1 MTDQNTFSIVDLEDN
16 YISSP
21 LSLSIN
27 RPGLYPSEASVVY
40 MKDGF
45 RIVQGNCLRAAW
57 YRNTGVPKPHGPKP
71 GLAMKG
77 NLGKWDEIGTV
88 NRWKEMGIWL
98 GNNIKFFQPQFVLSG
113 ELDAVLLDRETNRKI
128 GVEVKTF
135 YNFAANKEICG
146 AKRDQIP
153 GTPKDSHFLQ
163 AIIYWWEYQNILD
176 EYRLYYLERGD
187 GHRVEFRVGFDTAED
202 GTHPVWWEQVPG
214 KYWNYYRE
222 GKVVQPFTIED
233 IHARYTELI
242 HHVRA
247 KTLPPKDF
255 ERAWS
260 DERIEWAHDNGM
272 IGKTKYEEWKRNPG
286 KNPISSWHCGWCEY
300 SDQCMQDEMTASI

>member
-1 MTDQNTFSIVDLEDN
+1 MTNQNVFSIVDLEDH
-16 YISSP
+16 YISNP
-21 LSLSIN
+21 LHLSIN

-40 MKDGF
+40 MEDGF
-45 RIVQGNCLRAAW
+45 RIVQGKCLRAAW
-57 YRNTGVPKPHGPKP
+57 YRNTGVPESSGPKP
-71 GLAMKG
+71 GLMMKA
-77 NLGKWDEIGTV
+77 NLGKWDEIGVV

-98 GNNIKFFQPQFVLSG
+98 GNNIKFYQSKFVLSG
-113 ELDAVLLDRETNRKI
+113 ELDAVIKDPATDKKI

-153 GTPKDSHFLQ
+153 GIPKDSHFMQ
-163 AIIYWWEYQNILD
+163 ALVYWWEYQNILD

-187 GHRVEFRVGFDTAED
+187 GHRVEFRVGFDTAAD
-202 GTHPVWWEQVPG
+202 GTHPVWWEQIPG
-214 KYWNYYRE
+214 NYWNFYKE

-242 HHVRA
+242 AHIRN
-247 KTLPPKDF
+247 KTLPAKDF

-260 DERIEWAHDNGM
+260 DERIEWAYSKGYV
-272 IGKTKYEEWKRNPG
+272 GKTKYEDWKKNPG
-286 KNPISSWHCGWCEY
+286 KNPIASWHCSYCGH
-300 SDQCMQDEMTASI
+300 SDQCAQDEMTAAI